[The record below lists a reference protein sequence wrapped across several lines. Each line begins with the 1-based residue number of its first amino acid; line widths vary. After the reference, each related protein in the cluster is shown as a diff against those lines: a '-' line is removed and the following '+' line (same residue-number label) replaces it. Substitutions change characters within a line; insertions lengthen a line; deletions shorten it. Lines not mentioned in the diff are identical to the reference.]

1 MKLKIILLML
11 KVYYEVSSKK
21 IYKKLS
27 YQQKR
32 EEMQLKMYSC
42 NQY

>member
-1 MKLKIILLML
+1 ML
-11 KVYYEVSSKK
+11 KVYYEISSKN
-21 IYKKLS
+21 IYKKSS
-27 YQQKR
+27 YQWQR